1 MSKPKITA
9 KRRRYKK
16 IYLLTNLQVY
26 FFLYFLLQGIIFF
39 IFQITAHI
47 ETTLR
52 QGGVIGLWASPI
64 ANKRVP
70 KPPGPPLMRHTGL
83 GKLGGLINTA
93 VHATKRSPGK

>member
-1 MSKPKITA
+1 MKPKKVITDSNGQ
-9 KRRRYKK
+9 KRRYKNVTNNNDFFK
-16 IYLLTNLQVY
+16 IIKW
-26 FFLYFLLQGIIFF
+26 FL
-39 IFQITAHI
+39 FQITAHV

-70 KPPGPPLMRHTGL
+70 KPPGPPVMRHTGL

-93 VHATKRSPGK
+93 VHATKRSPSK